1 MLLGRSHVYC
11 AHMLHCVC
19 LFALAR
25 RIHALRHPLLMR
37 CTSPLQSSAA
47 SAPPSVRQLEPSF
60 QPPTAPT
67 SARFSAQ
74 EIIGSAWRHIV
85 GGMWQGM
92 RGDDTLYAAHRIRLV
107 PALTDALKEAAAATE
122 VDAKG
127 EVLMHLH
134 FPADGA
140 SAALVDRVQ
149 AQAERHVRELGERR

>member
-85 GGMWQGM
+85 GGM